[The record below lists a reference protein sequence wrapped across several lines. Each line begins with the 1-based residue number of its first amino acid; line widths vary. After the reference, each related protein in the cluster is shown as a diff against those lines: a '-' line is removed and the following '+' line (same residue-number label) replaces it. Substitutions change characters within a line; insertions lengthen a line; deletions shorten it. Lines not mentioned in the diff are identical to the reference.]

1 MPSALLA
8 TFALG
13 PFGRYQIT
21 RDHLKSRVS
30 AIREWYGEEVDDGRF
45 TKSTARSPRRNGRAW
60 ARFHA
65 PQF

>member
-30 AIREWYGEEVDDGRF
+30 AIREWYGEEVDDGQLHKIYGKI
-45 TKSTARSPRRNGRAW
+45 TTSEW
-60 ARFHA
+60 
-65 PQF
+65 